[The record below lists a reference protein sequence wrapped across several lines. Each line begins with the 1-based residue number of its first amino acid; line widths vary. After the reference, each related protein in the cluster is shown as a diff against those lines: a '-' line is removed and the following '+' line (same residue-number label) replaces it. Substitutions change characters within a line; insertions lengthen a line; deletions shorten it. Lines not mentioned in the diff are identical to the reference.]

1 MELEPKTLLYAL
13 MGGILPAVLWLWFWL
28 KEDSRKPEPR
38 GLILLAF
45 IAGMIGVVIVLPMER
60 FAFNFFPD
68 GSITLLTIWAAIE
81 ELVKFGAMSI
91 IVFKSRFFDEP
102 IDAMI
107 YMITVA
113 LGFAALENSL
123 FLLGPL
129 MNGEAIVSFLTGN
142 LRYIGATLLHVGA
155 SASIG
160 IAMGLSFY
168 KDKFIKTISII
179 IGVIVAIVLHTLF
192 NFSIMNSNGENT
204 FIVLFFLWLVI
215 IVVIFFFEKVRLI
228 RAKKIN

>member
-1 MELEPKTLLYAL
+1 MAEIIDPQTLLYAL
-13 MGGILPAVLWLWFWL
+13 LGGILPALLWLWFWL

-45 IAGMIGVVIVLPMER
+45 VAGMIGVVVVLPMEK
-60 FAFNFFPD
+60 FAFKFFPD
-68 GSITLLTIWAAIE
+68 GSVTLLTVWAAIE

-91 IVFKSRFFDEP
+91 IVFKSKFFDEP
-102 IDAMI
+102 IDAII

-123 FLLGPL
+123 FLVGPL

-168 KDKFIKTISII
+168 KNKFIKTISVLIGII
-179 IGVIVAIVLHTLF
+179 TAIVLHTLF

-204 FIVLFFLWLVI
+204 FLVLFFLWLVI
-215 IVVIFFFEKVRLI
+215 IVVIFFFEKVRWI
-228 RAKKIN
+228 RPKK